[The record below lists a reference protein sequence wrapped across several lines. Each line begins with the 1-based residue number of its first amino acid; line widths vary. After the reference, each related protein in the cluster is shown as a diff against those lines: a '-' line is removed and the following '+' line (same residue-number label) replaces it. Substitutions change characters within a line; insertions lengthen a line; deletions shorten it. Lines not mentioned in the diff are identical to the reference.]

1 VIMNNNC
8 IFCKIAKKEILSETV
23 YEDDSIIAFKDI
35 HPLAPIHI
43 LIIPKK
49 HIGSVDDLNDDDVEL
64 VGHMIISAK
73 KIAHFGNLE
82 SDAKITRDGENG
94 YKLLFRVGRWG
105 GQEVGHIH
113 LHLIGG
119 AMLSEEIR
127 PI

>member
-1 VIMNNNC
+1 MIMNANC
-8 IFCKIAKKEILSETV
+8 IFCKIAKKEIPSKTV
-23 YEDDSIIAFKDI
+23 YEDDLIIAFKDI
-35 HPLAPIHI
+35 HPLTPMHI

-49 HIGSVDDLNDDDVEL
+49 HIGSIDDLSDNDVSL
-64 VGHMIISAK
+64 VGHMIVSAK
-73 KIAHFGNLE
+73 KIAHFGDSE
-82 SDAKITRDGENG
+82 SNAQAGQNEENG

-105 GQEVGHIH
+105 GQEVEHIH